1 MTRSG
6 KERKRRIVEY
16 LSRSGPAS
24 DAKIRDALG
33 LVHQQV
39 NQACRQLAK
48 DGEIH
53 RTKGDDGIIQN
64 RPSVTSE
71 QVADVTPLRTP
82 VGSRQTTPIGEDEI
96 KRAVKQYLEQRG
108 WRVDIAWGRDRGID
122 IQAFAGNNRL
132 ILEAKGEA
140 STPQQEGNYFLGAV
154 GELVQRTADPEGTY
168 GLALPDNARYR
179 GLVARLP
186 SLARERVLH
195 VVLFVSRSAEGLLVT
210 LDGNEELLNVLE

>member
-1 MTRSG
+1 MT
-6 KERKRRIVEY
+6 KPVKQRIVEY
-16 LSRSGPAS
+16 LSISGPAS

-39 NQACRQLAK
+39 NQACRQLTR
-48 DGEIH
+48 DGKIH

-64 RPSVTSE
+64 RPSVRSGQNTD
-71 QVADVTPLRTP
+71 ATPLRAQ
-82 VGSRQTTPIGEDEI
+82 VKSREMTPITEDEI
-96 KRAVKQYLEQRG
+96 KEAVKQYLEERG

-140 STPQQEGNYFLGAV
+140 PTPQQEGNYFLGAV

-195 VVLFVSRSAEGLLVT
+195 VVLFVSRFEEGLLVT
-210 LDGNEELLNVLE
+210 VDGNEELVSVLD